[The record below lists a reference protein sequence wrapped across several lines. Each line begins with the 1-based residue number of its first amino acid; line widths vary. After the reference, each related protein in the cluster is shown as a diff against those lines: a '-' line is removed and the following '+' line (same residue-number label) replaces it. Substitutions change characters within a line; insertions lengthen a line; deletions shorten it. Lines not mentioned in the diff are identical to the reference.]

1 MEPKILPPDTNS
13 RVPAAQ
19 GAFHHYMPVQIRIS
33 DIDFLGHVNNAV
45 YLNYFDLGKS
55 RYFEDVMKGNLDWEN
70 VGVVIVNINCTY
82 YAPTLFDEPIE
93 VLTSVTEIGTRSFRM
108 EQRVINSATMATK
121 AVAFSILSG
130 FDRHTAR
137 SVEITPEWIAALEK
151 YEDRPLRK

>member
-1 MEPKILPPDTNS
+1 MEPKILPPDANP
-13 RVPAAQ
+13 RVPAPA

-33 DIDFLGHVNNAV
+33 DIDFLGHVNNAI

-82 YAPTLFDEPIE
+82 YSPTLFDEPIE
-93 VLTSVTEIGTRSFRM
+93 VLTTVTEIGTRSFKM
-108 EQRVINSATMATK
+108 EQRVINSSTMATK
-121 AVAFSILSG
+121 AVACSILSG

-137 SVEITPEWIAALEK
+137 SVEITPEWVAALEK